1 MARVW
6 LRPGDGLSEPH
17 FCSLAAIPIAASTQ
31 EEGKC
36 LQSLLRYV
44 SCGMV
49 MISECQRVAS
59 WAHRRSSFIRPVSQ
73 ETIHTQFSGTHK
85 PPRFYHVLTSPSDAN
100 TLAVRWAIPSRGL
113 NPQDFTNTIRGVK
126 LPEVCLRAELEYLVL
141 HPHGALASVAQ
152 RSLGRLWN
160 SLKIGSQHP
169 NAHRSMSPVWIFPR
183 CTVALGRVLSRE

>member
-6 LRPGDGLSEPH
+6 VRPGDGLSVPH

-36 LQSLLRYV
+36 LQSLLRNI

-49 MISECQRVAS
+49 MISECQRVVS
-59 WAHRRSSFIRPVSQ
+59 WAHRRSSFIRPVLQ
-73 ETIHTQFSGTHK
+73 ETIHTQGTHQ
-85 PPRFYHVLTSPSDAN
+85 PPRFYHVLTSSSDAN

-113 NPQDFTNTIRGVK
+113 NLQDFTNTIRGVK
-126 LPEVCLRAELEYLVL
+126 LPEVFLHAELEHLVL
-141 HPHGALASVAQ
+141 HPNGALASVAQ
-152 RSLGRLWN
+152 RSLGRLCN

-169 NAHRSMSPVWIFPR
+169 NAHRSMSPVCIFPR
-183 CTVALGRVLSRE
+183 CTVTLGRVLSRK